1 MSIDH
6 EARRHRIG
14 ASEIAAILGLNE
26 YMSPLDVWLV
36 KTGRK
41 PPFEG
46 NEHTRRGNRQEAQ
59 ILAWLGEE
67 LGKSVLHP
75 CPSIDHKGGLASA
88 TPDGFV
94 LLPNEPIYIEGWSN
108 ESRDPQARCKAFWGI
123 FKKGTPLF
131 DLQLAEAK
139 STLKPFRYNGGT
151 PDFRER
157 EISDVPNFWVQC
169 QWQMM
174 CTGIKTCHLAIFGP
188 RVSDYQRFEI
198 SYNEEFAMQALAEA
212 TEWWDKHIVGDVQP
226 DPISEADVLTLWPD
240 DNSTSI
246 TAVPALYEAVKQYN
260 DIRSK
265 IKDLESMANP
275 LREKIILAIGPA
287 ECVRYGGRK
296 IASYKTNAAGS
307 RVFRTY

>member
-46 NEHTRRGNRQEAQ
+46 NEHTRRGQRQEAQ
-59 ILAWLGEE
+59 ILAWLSEE
-67 LGKSVLHP
+67 LGKPVLHP

-94 LLPNEPIYIEGWSN
+94 MTADKLLHFEEWSN
-108 ESRDPQARCKAFWGI
+108 KPLTPKTLCKAVWQFFRQDQSI
-123 FKKGTPLF
+123 F

-139 STLKPFRYNGGT
+139 STLKPFIYGGGT

-157 EISDVPNFWVQC
+157 EISDVPNFWVQT

-174 CTGIKTCHLAIFGP
+174 CTGIRTCHLAIFGP
-188 RVSDYQRFEI
+188 LVSDYQRFEI

-212 TEWWDKHIVGDVQP
+212 TEWWEKHIVGDLQP
-226 DPISEADVLTLWPD
+226 EPISEADILTLWPKD
-240 DNSTSI
+240 DSTSI
-246 TAVPALYEAVKQYN
+246 VAVPALYGAIKIYN

-265 IKDLESMANP
+265 IKDLEAVSAP

-287 ECVRYGGRK
+287 EYVRYGGRK

-307 RVFRTY
+307 RVFKTY

>member
-1 MSIDH
+1 MIDH

-26 YMSPLDVWLV
+26 YMTPLDVWLL

-46 NEHTRRGNRQEAQ
+46 NEHTRRGTRQEAQ
-59 ILAWLGEE
+59 VLAWLDEE
-67 LGKSVLHP
+67 LP
-75 CPSIDHKGGLASA
+75 DFEIITNCGGFIYEEWEVAAA
-88 TPDGFV
+88 TPDALAIPKKIAKEILNHPLGADRLRRGFGKENWV
-94 LLPNEPIYIEGWSN
+94 
-108 ESRDPQARCKAFWGI
+108 CC
-123 FKKGTPLF
+123 
-131 DLQLAEAK
+131 EAK

-188 RVSDYQRFEI
+188 LVSDYQRFEI
-198 SYNEEFAMQALAEA
+198 SYNEEFALQALAEA
-212 TEWWDKHIVGDVQP
+212 TEWWDRHIVGDLQP
-226 DPISEADVLTLWPD
+226 EPINEADIVTLWPKD
-240 DNSTSI
+240 DSTSI
-246 TAVPALYEAVKQYN
+246 VAVPALYEAVSQYN
-260 DIRSK
+260 DYRAK
-265 IKDLESMANP
+265 IKDLESVMNP
-275 LREKIILAIGPA
+275 LREKIILALGPA
-287 ECVRYGGRK
+287 ECVRYNGRK

-307 RVFRTY
+307 RVFKTY